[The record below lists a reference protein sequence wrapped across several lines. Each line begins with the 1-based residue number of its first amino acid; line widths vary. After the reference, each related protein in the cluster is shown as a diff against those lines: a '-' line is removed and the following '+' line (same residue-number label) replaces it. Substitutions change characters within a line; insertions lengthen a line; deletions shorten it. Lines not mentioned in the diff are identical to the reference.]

1 MWRKKI
7 WLWAQQLAPQ
17 HSLSRFAGWVATC
30 ESPFIKDRIIRWFI
44 QRYGVDMSIAKRPD
58 PADYQHFNDFF
69 TRQLR
74 ENARPLDKQPKTL
87 LSPVDGTIAQIGQI
101 ENSTLIQA
109 KGHHYT
115 LSHLLADPK
124 PDACFEG
131 GLYTTVYLAPRDYHR
146 IHMPIAGRLTMMRY
160 VPGQLFSVNQAT
172 AADIPNLFARN
183 ERVICQFDTE
193 FGPIILVLV
202 GAMLVASI
210 ATEWAGIV
218 APSRSPLVQSW
229 YYQNPSFPGIYFDQ
243 GADIAHFRLGSTVI
257 VILPKD
263 TATWH
268 AQCVLNSP
276 LKMGQVLA
284 NFK

>member
-1 MWRKKI
+1 MWRKKT
-7 WLWAQQLAPQ
+7 WLWAQQIAPQ
-17 HSLSRFAGWVATC
+17 HALSRFAGWVATC
-30 ESPFIKDRIIRWFI
+30 EIPCIKDRIIRRFI
-44 QRYGVDMSIAKRPD
+44 QRYSVDMSIAKRSD
-58 PADYQHFNDFF
+58 PTDYQHFNDFF
-69 TRQLR
+69 TRQLHA
-74 ENARPLDKQPKTL
+74 NARPICPQPETL
-87 LSPVDGTIAQIGQI
+87 ISPVDGTIAQIGSL
-101 ENSTLIQA
+101 NKHTLIQA
-109 KGHHYT
+109 KNHEYT
-115 LSHLLADPK
+115 LSSLLADPS
-124 PDACFEG
+124 PDPRFED

-183 ERVICQFDTE
+183 ERVVCQFETE

-229 YYQNPSFPGIYFDQ
+229 YYQNPSFAGIHFEK

-257 VILPKD
+257 VILPKGA
-263 TATWH
+263 ATWH
-268 AQCVLNSP
+268 PGCKLNSS
-276 LKMGQVLA
+276 LQMGQALA